1 MKYFYID
8 ELSGATQPHRKFARP
23 DEGNGAGDEQGPP
36 ENSKMFL
43 ILVIYSFFSESGNF
57 VIPFKDRKPLT
68 RRCCSKVS
76 CKFDLLSF
84 SARPSASCD
93 SSSRSVSP
101 VPALARQKSGLRVQ
115 KSGLTSGKFQD

>member
-8 ELSGATQPHRKFARP
+8 EPSGATQPHRKFARP

-36 ENSKMFL
+36 ENSKIFL
-43 ILVIYSFFSESGNF
+43 ILVIYSFFSESGKL
-57 VIPFKDRKPLT
+57 VIPFKDRT
-68 RRCCSKVS
+68 AQRRGCCSKLS
-76 CKFDLLSF
+76 CKFDLL

-115 KSGLTSGKFQD
+115 KSGLTSGKFQE